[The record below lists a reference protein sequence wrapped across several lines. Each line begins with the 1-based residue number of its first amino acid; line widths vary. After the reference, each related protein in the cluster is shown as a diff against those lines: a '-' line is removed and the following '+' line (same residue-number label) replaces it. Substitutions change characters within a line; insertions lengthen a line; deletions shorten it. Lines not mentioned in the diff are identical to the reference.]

1 MQPEFGEADL
11 AEIVAGFRASRFT
24 RLDLRYGTVRLAI
37 QNGEVERVAEPVTTE
52 IDESCTAVVS
62 ADLLGTFRFA
72 EGSSAALIASAHLKP
87 ETVIGTIT
95 VLDER
100 VEVKAGA
107 CGTVSHVDVE
117 DGAFVEYRQPLLRL
131 RLDEADQMRR
141 SL

>member
-1 MQPEFGEADL
+1 MQPEFAEADL

-24 RLDLRYGTVRLAI
+24 RLDLRTETVRLAI
-37 QNGEVERVAEPVTTE
+37 QDGEVERAAEPVTHE
-52 IDESCTAVVS
+52 IDESRTAIVS

-72 EGSSAALIASAHLKP
+72 APPASLASAHLEP

-95 VLDER
+95 VLDEC

-107 CGTVSHVDVE
+107 CGNVSRIDVE

-131 RLDEADQMRR
+131 RLDEADQMR
-141 SL
+141 SAV

>member
-24 RLDLRYGTVRLAI
+24 RLDLRYGPAHLAI
-37 QNGEVERVAEPVTTE
+37 QDGEVERAAEPVTTE

-72 EGSSAALIASAHLKP
+72 DGSSAASLASARLEP

-107 CGTVSHVDVE
+107 CGTVSRIDVE

-131 RLDEADQMRR
+131 RLDEADQLRR
-141 SL
+141 TV